1 MVVIQP
7 KQLKNFI
14 FNKKK
19 KKKKKGKMKLD
30 DMVFK
35 SSRLKNQKKK
45 SFKNLKIESRFK
57 NVKLWLYYN

>member
-1 MVVIQP
+1 MVVIQH

-19 KKKKKGKMKLD
+19 KKKKKGKMKFD

-45 SFKNLKIESRFK
+45 GLRI
-57 NVKLWLYYN
+57 

>member
-1 MVVIQP
+1 MVVIQH

-19 KKKKKGKMKLD
+19 KKKNGKMKFD

-35 SSRLKNQKKK
+35 SSRLKNQEKKV
-45 SFKNLKIESRFK
+45 LRI
-57 NVKLWLYYN
+57 

>member
-7 KQLKNFI
+7 KQLKKNLYSPKP
-14 FNKKK
+14 KKK
-19 KKKKKGKMKLD
+19 KKKKKGKRKFD

-45 SFKNLKIESRFK
+45 
-57 NVKLWLYYN
+57 V

>member
-14 FNKKK
+14 SKK

-45 SFKNLKIESRFK
+45 VLRI
-57 NVKLWLYYN
+57 